1 MELHSPT
8 ARPNPQFKK
17 NFKVGSFQMA
27 QWIKV
32 PAAKPDDP
40 RAIPRRRMVEEL
52 TPPSRLLPN
61 MCETQP
67 QSTSF

>member
-1 MELHSPT
+1 
-8 ARPNPQFKK
+8 
-17 NFKVGSFQMA
+17 MA

-67 QSTSF
+67 QSTSFQKQLWYNEFMIHSGRYDLTQ